1 MSWTKNR
8 EKLYEASVSTLRA
21 ISKNKKITSKTGL
34 SQRPP
39 TSVNIA
45 LPNVPR
51 SSKDIYKWRGESDFQ
66 AFWHLFH
73 KKTRDFQLT
82 LPAKMIFNELEIS
95 RVELL
100 GCKKYLGSKK
110 NISEFT
116 NARSDELEDEKSLN
130 FLSYGAN
137 LWIKKAS
144 GQYLTDN
151 SKNILNK
158 FIDKYKID
166 DSCDLFRKNL
176 LASID
181 SQAEFEKNALK
192 LLKKI
197 NLLREDFEEDE
208 LDIEDVPGSTDE
220 IENIDSNIEEESITD
235 EKLDLEEFQE
245 DFNIDIQET
254 VDSIDDTSIEEEIDS
269 IAYPN
274 NQFKS
279 NKEKDYSIYTTNFD
293 EIIDAKDLVTN
304 DESLRLRN
312 QLDNLI
318 KPHIPTIGKLAN
330 RLQRLLLA
338 KQNTNWNFN
347 LDEGMLDNARLHRI
361 IANPRFPLS
370 FKQETENDFKDT
382 VVTLLIDNSG
392 SMRGRSIS
400 LAAICADIIG
410 STLERCQVKTEILGF
425 TTKHWK
431 GGDSKKMWIIN
442 GNTSNPGRLND
453 IRHIVYKSA
462 DNSWR
467 RSRKYFGA
475 MLREGLLKENID
487 GEALSWSHERLL
499 KRQEERKILIVI
511 SDGAPVDDSTLSAN
525 REDFLDN
532 HLREIISKIEK
543 ESPVELQVLKRQEE
557 RKILIVISDGA
568 PVDDSTLSANREDFL
583 DNHLREIISKIEKES
598 PVELQA
604 IGIGHDVTKYYKN
617 ALTINRAEE
626 LGEVLLEELSKLFK
640 D

>member
-1 MSWTKNR
+1 MSWTKKR
-8 EKLYEASVSTLRA
+8 ERLHEAAVSTIRA
-21 ISKNKKITSKTGL
+21 ISNNKKISSNTGL

-39 TSVNIA
+39 TSDHVA

-51 SSKDIYKWRGESDFQ
+51 SFKDLNKWRGESDFQ

-73 KKTRDFQLT
+73 KKSKDFQLT
-82 LPAKMIFNELEIS
+82 LPARMIFNELEIA

-100 GCKKYLGSKK
+100 GSSKYLGSER
-110 NISEFT
+110 NISEYT
-116 NARSDELEDEKSLN
+116 NSRSNELEDEKSLN

-137 LWIKKAS
+137 LWLKEFMNFDLS
-144 GQYLTDN
+144 EN
-151 SKNILNK
+151 SKNIISK
-158 FIDKYKID
+158 FIKKYKID
-166 DSCDLFRKNL
+166 ASANTIREDLIKNL
-176 LASID
+176 D
-181 SQAEFEKNALK
+181 HQANFEKNAIKFLQK
-192 LLKKI
+192 LDLVK
-197 NLLREDFEEDE
+197 ESEEDE
-208 LDIEDVPGSTDE
+208 ENNFEEAPGSTDDIVNE
-220 IENIDSNIEEESITD
+220 EETIQEDSGVEEKIDVKDFDGDLNVDIQDAIEN
-235 EKLDLEEFQE
+235 
-245 DFNIDIQET
+245 
-254 VDSIDDTSIEEEIDS
+254 IDDTSIEDEIES
-269 IAYPN
+269 LTYPN
-274 NQFKS
+274 NDFQTS
-279 NKEKDYSIYTTNFD
+279 YMEDYSIYTSNFD

-304 DESLRLRN
+304 EESMRLRN

-318 KPHIPTIGKLAN
+318 KPHISTIGKLAN

-338 KQNTNWNFN
+338 KQNTSWNFN
-347 LDEGMLDNARLHRI
+347 LEEGILDNSRLHRI
-361 IANPRFPLS
+361 IASPGYPLS

-382 VVTLLIDNSG
+382 IVTLLIDNSG

-431 GGDSKKMWIIN
+431 GGDSKKLWIIN
-442 GNTSNPGRLND
+442 GRRSNPGRLND
-453 IRHIVYKSA
+453 IRHIIYKSA

-487 GEALSWSHERLL
+487 GEALAWSHDRLL
-499 KRQEERKILIVI
+499 KRHEERKILIVI

-543 ESPVELQVLKRQEE
+543 
-557 RKILIVISDGA
+557 D
-568 PVDDSTLSANREDFL
+568 
-583 DNHLREIISKIEKES
+583 S

-626 LGEVLLEELSKLFK
+626 LGEVLLEELTKLFK

>member
-176 LASID
+176 IASID

-208 LDIEDVPGSTDE
+208 LDIEDAPGSTDD
-220 IENIDSNIEEESITD
+220 IENIDSNIEEESVTD

-370 FKQETENDFKDT
+370 FKQETENNFKDT

-543 ESPVELQVLKRQEE
+543 ESPVELQ
-557 RKILIVISDGA
+557 
-568 PVDDSTLSANREDFL
+568 
-583 DNHLREIISKIEKES
+583 
-598 PVELQA
+598 A

>member
-1 MSWTKNR
+1 MSWTKKR
-8 EKLYEASVSTLRA
+8 ERLHEAAVSTIRA
-21 ISKNKKITSKTGL
+21 ISKNKKISSNTGL

-39 TSVNIA
+39 TSNHVA

-51 SSKDIYKWRGESDFQ
+51 SFKDLNKWRGESDFQ

-73 KKTRDFQLT
+73 KKTKDFQLT
-82 LPAKMIFNELEIS
+82 LPARMIFNELEIA

-100 GCKKYLGSKK
+100 GSSKYLGSER
-110 NISEFT
+110 NISEYT
-116 NARSDELEDEKSLN
+116 NSRSNELEDEKSLN

-137 LWIKKAS
+137 LWLKEYMNFDLS
-144 GQYLTDN
+144 EN
-151 SKNILNK
+151 SKNIISK
-158 FIDKYKID
+158 FIKKYKID
-166 DSCDLFRKNL
+166 SSANKIRENLIKNL
-176 LASID
+176 DDQVS
-181 SQAEFEKNALK
+181 FEKNAIQFLQK
-192 LLKKI
+192 LDLVKE
-197 NLLREDFEEDE
+197 NVEDEENNFEEA
-208 LDIEDVPGSTDE
+208 PGSTDDIVNE
-220 IENIDSNIEEESITD
+220 EETIQEDSGIEEKIDLKDLDGDLNVDIQDAIEN
-235 EKLDLEEFQE
+235 
-245 DFNIDIQET
+245 
-254 VDSIDDTSIEEEIDS
+254 IDDTSIEDEIES
-269 IAYPN
+269 LTYPN
-274 NQFKS
+274 NDFKTS
-279 NKEKDYSIYTTNFD
+279 YIDDYSIYTSNFD

-304 DESLRLRN
+304 EESMRLRN

-318 KPHIPTIGKLAN
+318 KPHISTIGKLAN

-338 KQNTNWNFN
+338 KQNTSWNFN
-347 LDEGMLDNARLHRI
+347 LEEGILDNSRLHRV
-361 IANPRFPLS
+361 IASPGYSLS

-382 VVTLLIDNSG
+382 IVTLLIDNSG

-431 GGDSKKMWIIN
+431 GGDSKKLWIIN
-442 GNTSNPGRLND
+442 GNSSNPGRLND
-453 IRHIVYKSA
+453 IRHIIYKSA

-475 MLREGLLKENID
+475 MLREGLLKENVD
-487 GEALSWSHERLL
+487 GEALAWSHDRLL
-499 KRQEERKILIVI
+499 KRHEERKILIVI

-543 ESPVELQVLKRQEE
+543 
-557 RKILIVISDGA
+557 D
-568 PVDDSTLSANREDFL
+568 
-583 DNHLREIISKIEKES
+583 S

-626 LGEVLLEELSKLFK
+626 LGEVLLEELTKLFK

>member
-1 MSWTKNR
+1 MSWTKKR
-8 EKLYEASVSTLRA
+8 ERLHEAAVSTIRA
-21 ISKNKKITSKTGL
+21 ISKNKKISSNTGL

-39 TSVNIA
+39 TSNHVA

-51 SSKDIYKWRGESDFQ
+51 SFKDLNKWRGESDFQ

-73 KKTRDFQLT
+73 KKTKDFQLT
-82 LPAKMIFNELEIS
+82 LPARMIFNELEIA

-100 GCKKYLGSKK
+100 GSSKYLGSER
-110 NISEFT
+110 NISEYT
-116 NARSDELEDEKSLN
+116 NSRSNELEDEKSLN

-137 LWIKKAS
+137 LWLKEYMNFDLS
-144 GQYLTDN
+144 EN
-151 SKNILNK
+151 SKNIISK
-158 FIDKYKID
+158 FIKKYKID
-166 DSCDLFRKNL
+166 SSANKIRENLIKNL
-176 LASID
+176 DDQVS
-181 SQAEFEKNALK
+181 FEKNAIQFLQK
-192 LLKKI
+192 LDLVKE
-197 NLLREDFEEDE
+197 NVEDEENNFEEA
-208 LDIEDVPGSTDE
+208 PGSTDDIVNE
-220 IENIDSNIEEESITD
+220 EETIQEDSGIEEKIDLKDLDGDLNVDIEDAIEN
-235 EKLDLEEFQE
+235 
-245 DFNIDIQET
+245 
-254 VDSIDDTSIEEEIDS
+254 IDDTSIEDEIES
-269 IAYPN
+269 LTYPN
-274 NQFKS
+274 NDFKTS
-279 NKEKDYSIYTTNFD
+279 YIDDYSIYTSNFD

-304 DESLRLRN
+304 EESMRLRN

-318 KPHIPTIGKLAN
+318 KPHISTIGKLAN

-338 KQNTNWNFN
+338 KQNTSWNFN
-347 LDEGMLDNARLHRI
+347 LEEGILDNSRLHRV
-361 IANPRFPLS
+361 IASPGYSLS

-382 VVTLLIDNSG
+382 IVTLLIDNSG

-431 GGDSKKMWIIN
+431 GGDSKKLWIIN
-442 GNTSNPGRLND
+442 GNSSNPGRLND
-453 IRHIVYKSA
+453 IRHIIYKSA
-462 DNSWR
+462 NNSWR

-475 MLREGLLKENID
+475 MLREGLLKENVD
-487 GEALSWSHERLL
+487 GEALAWSHDRLL
-499 KRQEERKILIVI
+499 KRHEERKILIVI

-543 ESPVELQVLKRQEE
+543 
-557 RKILIVISDGA
+557 D
-568 PVDDSTLSANREDFL
+568 
-583 DNHLREIISKIEKES
+583 S

-626 LGEVLLEELSKLFK
+626 LGEVLLEELTKLFK

>member
-1 MSWTKNR
+1 MSWTKKR
-8 EKLYEASVSTLRA
+8 ERLHEAAVSTIRA
-21 ISKNKKITSKTGL
+21 ISKNKKISSNTGL

-39 TSVNIA
+39 TSDHVA

-51 SSKDIYKWRGESDFQ
+51 SFKDLNKWRGESDFQ

-73 KKTRDFQLT
+73 NKSKDFQLT
-82 LPAKMIFNELEIS
+82 LPARMIFNELEIA

-100 GCKKYLGSKK
+100 GSSKYLGSER
-110 NISEFT
+110 NISEYT
-116 NARSDELEDEKSLN
+116 NSRSNELEDEKSLN

-137 LWIKKAS
+137 LWLKEFMNFDLS
-144 GQYLTDN
+144 EN
-151 SKNILNK
+151 SKNIISK
-158 FIDKYKID
+158 FIKKYKID
-166 DSCDLFRKNL
+166 ASANKIRENLIKNL
-176 LASID
+176 DDQVS
-181 SQAEFEKNALK
+181 FEKNAIQFLQK
-192 LLKKI
+192 LDLVKETF
-197 NLLREDFEEDE
+197 EDEENNFEEA
-208 LDIEDVPGSTDE
+208 PGSTDDIVNE
-220 IENIDSNIEEESITD
+220 EETVQEDSGIEEKTDLKDFDGDLNVDIQDAIEN
-235 EKLDLEEFQE
+235 
-245 DFNIDIQET
+245 
-254 VDSIDDTSIEEEIDS
+254 IDDTSIEDEIES
-269 IAYPN
+269 LNYPN
-274 NQFKS
+274 NDFQTS
-279 NKEKDYSIYTTNFD
+279 YIDDYSIYTSNFD

-304 DESLRLRN
+304 EESMRLRN

-318 KPHIPTIGKLAN
+318 KPHISTIGKLAN

-338 KQNTNWNFN
+338 KQNTSWNFN
-347 LDEGMLDNARLHRI
+347 LEEGILDNSRLHRV
-361 IANPRFPLS
+361 IASPGYPLS

-382 VVTLLIDNSG
+382 IVTLLIDNSG

-431 GGDSKKMWIIN
+431 GGDSKKLWIIN
-442 GNTSNPGRLND
+442 GSRSNPGRLND
-453 IRHIVYKSA
+453 IRHIIYKSA

-475 MLREGLLKENID
+475 MLREGLLKENVD
-487 GEALSWSHERLL
+487 GEALAWSHDRLL
-499 KRQEERKILIVI
+499 KRHEERKILIVI

-532 HLREIISKIEK
+532 HLREIILKIEK
-543 ESPVELQVLKRQEE
+543 
-557 RKILIVISDGA
+557 D
-568 PVDDSTLSANREDFL
+568 
-583 DNHLREIISKIEKES
+583 S

-626 LGEVLLEELSKLFK
+626 LGEVLLEELTKLFK

>member
-208 LDIEDVPGSTDE
+208 LDIEDAPGSTDD

-235 EKLDLEEFQE
+235 EKLDLEELQE
-245 DFNIDIQET
+245 DHNIDIHEA
-254 VDSIDDTSIEEEIDS
+254 VDSINDTSIEEEIDS

-543 ESPVELQVLKRQEE
+543 ESPVELQ
-557 RKILIVISDGA
+557 
-568 PVDDSTLSANREDFL
+568 
-583 DNHLREIISKIEKES
+583 
-598 PVELQA
+598 A

>member
-1 MSWTKNR
+1 MSWTKKR
-8 EKLYEASVSTLRA
+8 ERLHEAAVSTIRA
-21 ISKNKKITSKTGL
+21 ISNNKKISSNTGL

-39 TSVNIA
+39 TSDHIA

-51 SSKDIYKWRGESDFQ
+51 SFKDLNKWRGESDFQ

-73 KKTRDFQLT
+73 KKSKDFQLT
-82 LPAKMIFNELEIS
+82 LPARMIFNELEIA

-100 GCKKYLGSKK
+100 GSSKYLGSER
-110 NISEFT
+110 NISEYT
-116 NARSDELEDEKSLN
+116 NSRSNELEDEKSLN

-137 LWIKKAS
+137 LWLKEFMNFDLS
-144 GQYLTDN
+144 EN
-151 SKNILNK
+151 SKNIISK

-166 DSCDLFRKNL
+166 ASANKIRENLIKNL
-176 LASID
+176 DDQVS
-181 SQAEFEKNALK
+181 FEKNVIQFLQK
-192 LLKKI
+192 LDLVKE
-197 NLLREDFEEDE
+197 NVEDEENNFEEA
-208 LDIEDVPGSTDE
+208 PGSTDD
-220 IENIDSNIEEESITD
+220 IDNIEETV
-235 EKLDLEEFQE
+235 QE
-245 DFNIDIQET
+245 DSGIEEKIDLKDFDDDLNVDIQ
-254 VDSIDDTSIEEEIDS
+254 DAKANIDDTSIEDEIES
-269 IAYPN
+269 LTYPN
-274 NQFKS
+274 NDFQTPY
-279 NKEKDYSIYTTNFD
+279 KEDYSIYTSNFD

-304 DESLRLRN
+304 EESMRLRN

-338 KQNTNWNFN
+338 KQNTSWNFN
-347 LDEGMLDNARLHRI
+347 LEEGILDNSRLHRV
-361 IANPRFPLS
+361 IASPGYPLS

-382 VVTLLIDNSG
+382 IVTLLIDNSG

-431 GGDSKKMWIIN
+431 GGDSKKLWIIN
-442 GNTSNPGRLND
+442 GNSSNPGRLND
-453 IRHIVYKSA
+453 IRHIIYKSA

-475 MLREGLLKENID
+475 MLREGLLKENVD
-487 GEALSWSHERLL
+487 GEALAWSHDRLL
-499 KRQEERKILIVI
+499 KRHEERKILIVI

-543 ESPVELQVLKRQEE
+543 
-557 RKILIVISDGA
+557 D
-568 PVDDSTLSANREDFL
+568 
-583 DNHLREIISKIEKES
+583 S

-626 LGEVLLEELSKLFK
+626 LGEVLLEELTKLFK